1 MQTPANLHFALR
13 LALLPSHVLEI
24 VTLQGLDAEAAILR
38 DTLVE
43 VERKLAGDEALDLAR
58 AALEEAESAVAASQR
73 DQRRLD
79 GEIAGYTAK
88 TEPEEKRL
96 YDGSVKNPK
105 ELGNIQREVES
116 LKAARGKLEDELL
129 ELLARLETESA
140 LRATLA
146 AQLAAQEARRAAEL
160 VSLQSEATRLGG
172 LIAAAEA
179 KSQVQ
184 RLKVPPVSA
193 RLYDEVRR
201 RKGGMAIARITGGTC
216 GGCRISLPDQLR
228 RRALNSEIP
237 AQCPNCDRILYVG

>member
-1 MQTPANLHFALR
+1 M
-13 LALLPSHVLEI
+13 PSHVLEI
-24 VTLQGLDAEAAILR
+24 VTLQGLDAEVAILR

-43 VERKLAGDEALDLAR
+43 VERKLAGDEALDLVE
-58 AALEEAESAVAASQR
+58 AALAEAETAVADSQR
-73 DQRRLD
+73 EQRRLD

-88 TEPEEKRL
+88 VEPEEKRL

-105 ELGNIQREVES
+105 ELANIQHEVEL
-116 LKAARGKLEDELL
+116 LKAARGRLEDELL
-129 ELLARLETESA
+129 ELLTRLEGETASRSTLSAEVAAHNTRRSEDVAALQREAARL
-140 LRATLA
+140 LK
-146 AQLAAQEARRAAEL
+146 
-160 VSLQSEATRLGG
+160 
-172 LIAAAEA
+172 LIATAEA
-179 KSQVQ
+179 KSQAQ
-184 RLKVPPVSA
+184 RLKVPAVSA